1 MKVNVYSEKGAK
13 LQSKV
18 ELPKDIFGIKPNKT
32 ALRQYIRVYQI
43 NQRQG
48 TVATKTRG
56 EVRGGGK
63 KPWPQKG
70 TGRARHGSIRSPI
83 WVGGGVAHG
92 PHPRGFGLSI
102 PKKVRDLALRS
113 ALSAKAAEGQVYVV
127 SQFSPKEPKTALAA
141 ALLKKLSLEKPLVV
155 TPKKD
160 ETVVRSFRN
169 IPGTHVEEV
178 TSINP
183 YTVVRAKNIL
193 LLQESIDV
201 LKERLKKPVKKK
213 VTEEKKVK
221 ARKVE
226 KPAKKASKPTAR
238 ASKKKVVKR
247 KKQ

>member
-18 ELPKDIFGIKPNKT
+18 ELPKDIFGIKPNKA
-32 ALRQYIRVYQI
+32 ALRQYIRVYRI

-92 PHPRGFGLSI
+92 PRPRKFGLSI
-102 PKKVRDLALRS
+102 PKKIRDLALRS

-127 SQFSPKEPKTALAA
+127 SQFSPKGPKTALAA
-141 ALLKKLSLEKPLVV
+141 ALLKKLGLEKPLIV
-155 TPKKD
+155 TSKKD

-178 TSINP
+178 TSVNP
-183 YTVVRAKNIL
+183 YVIVRAKNIL
-193 LLQESIDV
+193 LLQESIGV
-201 LKERLKKPVKKK
+201 FKERLKKPIKKK

-221 ARKVE
+221 PRRVE
-226 KPAKKASKPTAR
+226 KPVKKTSKPI
-238 ASKKKVVKR
+238 ASASQKRVVRR
-247 KKQ
+247 KK